1 MDILGTEGE
10 RWLDVG
16 CGPYKVPGTIGID
29 WVKLPGVDVV
39 HDLNVFPW
47 PFGDNYFDHIVC
59 KHSLSHLNDLVR
71 TIEEIFRIS
80 KPNSILEIL
89 APHYASDNFNTDPTH
104 KISFGIRTMN
114 YFLDGIDFQYRYYST
129 VRFEKI
135 VSRIS
140 FRENV
145 TDFRNKTKTNPFRNI
160 GVEALVNR
168 FPRLYER
175 FFVYWVPPSEVYFKL
190 RVLKDDPKH

>member
-1 MDILGTEGE
+1 MDILGTEDE

-16 CGPYKVPGTIGID
+16 CGIDKVPGAIGLD
-29 WVKLPGVDVV
+29 KLKLPGVDVV
-39 HDLNVFPW
+39 YDLNEFPW
-47 PFGDNYFDHIVC
+47 PFKDNYFDHIVC
-59 KHSLSHLNDLVR
+59 KHSLSHLNNFVG
-71 TIEEIFRIS
+71 TIEEIFRIA
-80 KPNSILEIL
+80 KPDSTLEIL

-114 YFLDGIDFQYRYYST
+114 YFLEGIDFQYRYYST

-145 TDFRNKTKTNPFRNI
+145 TDFRRKTKANPFRNI
-160 GVEALVNR
+160 GIEALVNR

-175 FFVYWVPPSEVYFKL
+175 FFVYWIPPSEVYFKL
-190 RVLKDDPKH
+190 RVIKDVH